1 MYFLNFN
8 KSLMYLKKNKKK
20 TKPFL
25 YFQVETIGDAY
36 MVVSGLPTRNGDQH
50 VVEIA
55 GMSCSIL
62 ESVKNFKIKHKP
74 DHRLCARI
82 GMHSG
87 W

>member
-1 MYFLNFN
+1 MYV
-8 KSLMYLKKNKKK
+8 KLKKN
-20 TKPFL
+20 TTLYL

-62 ESVKNFKIKHKP
+62 ESVKKFKIKHKP
-74 DHRLCARI
+74 DHPLCARI

-87 W
+87 